1 MTSLLGW
8 GVAAAVLGA
17 WATAGMLRYAI
28 RRDIL
33 DHPNERSSHVR
44 PTPRG
49 GGVGIVATVEGL
61 LIVAALAGLVPLRL
75 LAAVG
80 GGGALVAA
88 VGWIDDQ
95 RGLSARSRASIHFVA
110 AVWAVAWL
118 HGAPII
124 SLGTH
129 VWHAGPLGAILA
141 VIGIVW
147 ATNLFNFMD
156 GIDGIAGSEAVV
168 TGLVAAIM
176 LNAVAPDLA
185 IVFMLVAGASA
196 GFLRWNWMP
205 ARIFMGDAG
214 SGFLGFVL
222 AVLALAAQNA
232 QALALPLSLVL
243 YGAFVVDATTTLLR
257 RVLAGERWYGAHRS
271 HAYQR
276 AVQAGAS
283 HATVTLGVAVLNA
296 ALVACVVVAQ
306 RHAAAAVPA
315 VGVAL
320 ALLVMA
326 YLFVERIRP
335 MRPPRPAADA
345 AMRAGGEP
353 PP

>member
-1 MTSLLGW
+1 
-8 GVAAAVLGA
+8 
-17 WATAGMLRYAI
+17 MLRYAI

-44 PTPRG
+44 ATPRG

-61 LIVAALAGLVPLRL
+61 LVVATLAGLMPLRL

-95 RGLSARSRASIHFVA
+95 RGLSARTRASIHFVA
-110 AVWAVAWL
+110 AVWAVTWL
-118 HGAPII
+118 RGVPIVTLGA
-124 SLGTH
+124 H
-129 VWHAGPLGAILA
+129 VWHVGPLGAILA

-156 GIDGIAGSEAVV
+156 GIDGIAGSEAAV
-168 TGLVAAIM
+168 TGLAAAIM
-176 LNAVAPDLA
+176 LSAVASDLA
-185 IVFMLVAGASA
+185 IAFILVAGASA

-214 SGFLGFVL
+214 SGYLGFVL

-232 QALALPLSLVL
+232 EVLALPLSLVL
-243 YGAFVVDATTTLLR
+243 YGVFVMDATTTLLR

-283 HATVTLGVAVLNA
+283 HAAVTTGVVVLNM
-296 ALVACVVVAQ
+296 ALVACVVIAQ
-306 RHAAAAVPA
+306 RNAEAAVPA
-315 VGVAL
+315 LGVAI
-320 ALLVMA
+320 ALVVVA
-326 YLFVERIRP
+326 YLVVERVRP
-335 MRPPRPAADA
+335 MRPRRPATDTAIRAD
-345 AMRAGGEP
+345 GEP
-353 PP
+353 PA